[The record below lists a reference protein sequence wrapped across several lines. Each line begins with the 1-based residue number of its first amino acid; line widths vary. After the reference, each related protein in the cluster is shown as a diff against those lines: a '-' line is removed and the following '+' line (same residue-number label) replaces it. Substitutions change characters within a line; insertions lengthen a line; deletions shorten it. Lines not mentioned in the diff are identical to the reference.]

1 MKLFL
6 LHIYYLLKWMF
17 ELFKLYFSIDFTDI
31 LLIIKYIKINIFFYS
46 NFNTLYY
53 LFIIINIIY
62 INYL

>member
-46 NFNTLYY
+46 NFNTL
-53 LFIIINIIY
+53 LFIYN
-62 INYL
+62 N